1 VTCDEFI
8 VFLRA
13 CNPRD
18 DGPDGWR
25 VMLPDEVA
33 AVEGGDDQGFDAK
46 AHEQT
51 AMLAVHRRLEGTK
64 GADKQRWRPVT
75 QADVTKPQRG
85 RDGGGKQP
93 PTELAVKRVDLH
105 NAQAM
110 IDTLRGLRMSDAQ
123 VATVVSAIFV
133 EKTAE
138 AYAKVFDIFD
148 TDSTGGIDQHEFHQ
162 ITALLGN
169 HASEAET
176 RALFLSADTDC
187 NGLLDV
193 AEFTALLR
201 SLSPAARSDDAHY
214 VRTLQARERL
224 QQRIAELDRIKAAS
238 AGGGAGGSEEAG
250 ADATLTCRVLVLGAS
265 RAGKTHLLNQ
275 IVSEKLPKG
284 KTLTVGFSAVQ
295 MRVGQATVAIQL
307 LDTPGDPKFAPL
319 AKVFHGVA
327 NFCLLVFDA
336 TSVASFEAIE
346 ALRIEFLEANP
357 QYDAG
362 RLLVVANTA
371 RSDTRTI
378 DRFAEAQTL
387 TRTLAL
393 APDHMHVSG
402 AHGHQARHL
411 ERLRARLVRESRLDR
426 LLRGGRGGG
435 AGAARPDATRRPGVP
450 RRLPQ

>member
-1 VTCDEFI
+1 MTCDEFI

-25 VMLPDEVA
+25 LMLPDEVA
-33 AVEGGDDQGFDAK
+33 AVEGGDDQGFDSK

-51 AMLAVHRRLEGTK
+51 AMLAVHRRHEGTK
-64 GADKQRWRPVT
+64 GGDRQRWRPVT
-75 QADVTKPQRG
+75 QADLTKPQRG

-133 EKTAE
+133 EKTPE

-169 HASEAET
+169 HTSEAET

-250 ADATLTCRVLVLGAS
+250 ADATLTCKVLVLGAS

-295 MRVGQATVAIQL
+295 MRVGQATVAVQL

-319 AKVFHGVA
+319 AKVFHDVA
-327 NFCLLVFDA
+327 NFCMLVFDA

-371 RSDTRTI
+371 CTI
-378 DRFAEAQTL
+378 DR
-387 TRTLAL
+387 
-393 APDHMHVSG
+393 
-402 AHGHQARHL
+402 
-411 ERLRARLVRESRLDR
+411 
-426 LLRGGRGGG
+426 
-435 AGAARPDATRRPGVP
+435 
-450 RRLPQ
+450 